1 VSEFTSGRKSAP
13 FLRPA
18 YISDAGGIREMVN
31 RYAAQGLMLPRS
43 LSSIYER
50 IRDFRVI
57 VEQGKVL
64 GCAALQVCWEDL
76 AEIRTLAVARELRG
90 EGWGRAL
97 VEDCLKEAGRL
108 RIPRVFTLSFTPDF
122 FLKQGF
128 TQIEKEDLPQKV
140 WKDCIHCVHFPDCR
154 EVALVRE
161 VGSRQWGVGSGQ
173 LERG

>member
-1 VSEFTSGRKSAP
+1 MSEFALGQKSTP
-13 FLRPA
+13 FLRRA
-18 YISDAGGIREMVN
+18 YISDAEGIREMVN
-31 RYAAQGLMLPRS
+31 QYAAAGLMLPRS

-57 VEQGKVL
+57 VEEGKVL

-76 AEIRTLAVARELRG
+76 AEIRTLAVTRELRG

-97 VEDCLKEAGRL
+97 VGDCLKEAGEL

-128 TQIEKEDLPQKV
+128 TRIEKEDLPQKV
-140 WKDCIHCVHFPDCR
+140 WKDCIHCPHFPDCR
-154 EVALVRE
+154 EVALIRD
-161 VGSRQWGVGSGQ
+161 VGSGQ
-173 LERG
+173 

>member
-1 VSEFTSGRKSAP
+1 MSEFVQGRESAP

-18 YISDAGGIREMVN
+18 YISDAEGIREMVN

-76 AEIRTLAVARELRG
+76 AEIRTLAVARDLRG
-90 EGWGRAL
+90 KGWGRKL
-97 VEDCLKEAGRL
+97 VENCLEEAARL

-122 FLKQGF
+122 FLKLGF
-128 TQIEKEDLPQKV
+128 ARVEKDSLPQKV
-140 WKDCIHCVHFPDCR
+140 WKDCIHCPHFPDCK
-154 EVALVRE
+154 EVSLVRE
-161 VGSRQWGVGSGQ
+161 VGSGQ
-173 LERG
+173 

>member
-1 VSEFTSGRKSAP
+1 MSEFVQGRESAP

-18 YISDAGGIREMVN
+18 YISDAEGIREMVN

-76 AEIRTLAVARELRG
+76 AEIRTLAVARDLRG
-90 EGWGRAL
+90 KGWGRKL
-97 VEDCLKEAGRL
+97 VENCLEEAARL

-122 FLKQGF
+122 FLKLGF
-128 TQIEKEDLPQKV
+128 ARVEKDSLPQKV
-140 WKDCIHCVHFPDCR
+140 WKDCIHCPHFPDCK

-161 VGSRQWGVGSGQ
+161 VGNR
-173 LERG
+173 E